1 MSKVLDKQDRDSS
14 NNIKDNNI
22 NFYRSKSRKDLYK
35 QIYGV
40 IYIANIK
47 QMINEIKYI
56 DVLQKLSMSGFKTY
70 HIEDFD
76 KLTIHLQSIGLNDS
90 FNISIL
96 MHLRDTNYKKISDVA
111 ILFSDI
117 GEIFSLKK
125 RKMVDRMQSIRK
137 ILKHKINLIKVFKK
151 LDKISNFS
159 IIDSSNS
166 SDMMN
171 TIMVNTHNNMT
182 ESSIVDSPNMNFID
196 TINKKQK
203 NQTSSNKTTSN
214 KSKLTKHKI
223 ESEFRYYIKLDIIN
237 RLHLLAENHFTLNQL
252 QYMNVELK
260 YLSEIEKMSNIDL
273 EIYYFDVLDKI
284 DKSLKAW
291 MTICRMYI
299 DIEINY
305 IECCDNIIKGNDT
318 KLDLKHFSIDIKND
332 PHTISN

>member
-76 KLTIHLQSIGLNDS
+76 KLTIHLKSIGLNDS

-223 ESEFRYYIKLDIIN
+223 E
-237 RLHLLAENHFTLNQL
+237 
-252 QYMNVELK
+252 
-260 YLSEIEKMSNIDL
+260 
-273 EIYYFDVLDKI
+273 
-284 DKSLKAW
+284 
-291 MTICRMYI
+291 
-299 DIEINY
+299 
-305 IECCDNIIKGNDT
+305 
-318 KLDLKHFSIDIKND
+318 
-332 PHTISN
+332 